1 MLIRHRRI
9 FRDHLP
15 PLRERERDDAA
26 DVVLRLMKG
35 VCVVA
40 VALLALWLIW
50 RL

>member
-9 FRDHLP
+9 FNDHLP
-15 PLRERERDDAA
+15 PLRERTKPDYAGLACDYVKMAA
-26 DVVLRLMKG
+26 
-35 VCVVA
+35 VVA